1 MSFVTMNLVTMMYL
15 VASVCFIQAL
25 KGLSSPASA
34 RKGNAFGMAGMAIA
48 AITTVALILRLKA
61 DAAAAAQGAEAAAAA
76 ARALGMDVPTRSGSG
91 GLGLGLVALGVLVGG
106 GIGAFLAKRVEMTKM
121 PELVAAMHSLIGMA
135 AVCIAIAAVAEPHAF
150 GIAARGEAL
159 PMGNRIEL
167 FIGTFVG
174 AITFSGSVIAFGKL
188 AGKYKFR
195 LFQGAPVVFGGQHM
209 LNLVLALVMVGLGLV
224 FVFSGGTAPAWT
236 PFLIMTA
243 IAFVL
248 GVLIIIPIGGA
259 DMPVVV
265 SMLNSYS
272 GWAAAGIGFSL
283 NNAMLIIAGS
293 LVGSSGAIL
302 SYIMCKA
309 MNRSFFNV
317 ILGGFGGDASTAAAG
332 GAQQQRNVKSGSSD
346 DAVFLMQNAETV
358 IIVPGY
364 GLAVAR
370 AQHALKELVE
380 KLTHQGVT
388 VKYAIHPVAGR
399 MPGHMNVLLAEAEV
413 PYDQVFEMEDINSEF
428 AQADVVLVLGAND
441 VVNPAAKD
449 PKSPIA
455 GMPILEAYKA
465 KTIIVNKRS
474 MASGYAGLDNELFYM
489 DKTMMVFGDAKK
501 VLEDMVKAVE

>member
-1 MSFVTMNLVTMMYL
+1 MSLNLVTLLYL
-15 VASVCFIQAL
+15 FASVCFIQAL
-25 KGLSSPASA
+25 KGLSHPTTSI
-34 RKGNAFGMAGMAIA
+34 RGNVFGMIGM
-48 AITTVALILRLKA
+48 TVAAVTTAALIYKLA
-61 DAAAAAQGAEAAAAA
+61 THMGQDGF
-76 ARALGMDVPTRSGSG
+76 T
-91 GLGLGLVALGVLVGG
+91 GLGWVLAALVVGG
-106 GIGAFLAKRVEMTKM
+106 TVGTVMAQRVEMTKM
-121 PELVAAMHSLIGMA
+121 PELVAFMHSMIGLA
-135 AVCIAIAAVAEPHAF
+135 AVFIAVAAVAEPN
-150 GIAARGEAL
+150 AL
-159 PMGNRIEL
+159 LHGLEKGAEIPMGNRLEL
-167 FIGTFVG
+167 FLGAAIG

-188 AGKYKFR
+188 SGKYKFR
-195 LFQGAPVVFGGQHM
+195 LFQGAPVQFAGQHK
-209 LNLVLALVMVGLGLV
+209 LNLVLGLTTLGLGLC
-224 FVFSGGTAPAWT
+224 FMANGAWWA
-236 PFLIMTA
+236 FFAMLA
-243 IAFVL
+243 LAFVM

-283 NNAMLIIAGS
+283 NNSMLIIAGS

-317 ILGGFGGDASTAAAG
+317 ILGGFGGDTAVASGAAA
-332 GAQQQRNVKSGSSD
+332 QQRPVKSGSAD
-346 DAVFLMQNAETV
+346 DAAFVLGNAETV

-370 AQHALKELVE
+370 AQHAVKELAA
-380 KLTHQGVT
+380 KLTAKGIT

-413 PYDQVFEMEDINSEF
+413 PYDQVFEMEDINGEF
-428 AQADVVLVLGAND
+428 GQADVAIILGAND
-441 VVNPAAKD
+441 VVNPAAHTKG
-449 PKSPIA
+449 SAIY

-474 MASGYAGLDNELFYM
+474 MAAGYAGLDNELFYL

-501 VLEDMVKAVE
+501 VVEDMVKAIE

>member
-1 MSFVTMNLVTMMYL
+1 MSMNVVTLLYL
-15 VASVCFIQAL
+15 VASICFIQAL
-25 KGLSSPASA
+25 KGLSHPTTSI
-34 RKGNAFGMAGMAIA
+34 RGNVFGMAGMAIA
-48 AITTVALILRLKA
+48 VLTTAALIVQLSGGKA
-61 DAAAAAQGAEAAAAA
+61 IGMTWVL
-76 ARALGMDVPTRSGSG
+76 LGLVVGG
-91 GLGLGLVALGVLVGG
+91 GLGAYM
-106 GIGAFLAKRVEMTKM
+106 AQKVEMTKM
-121 PELVAAMHSLIGMA
+121 PELVAFMHSMIGLA
-135 AVCIAIAAVAEPHAF
+135 AVFIAVATATEPWAF
-150 GIAARGEAL
+150 SITQKGGAIPA
-159 PMGNRIEL
+159 GNRFEL
-167 FIGTFVG
+167 ALGAVIG

-188 AGKYKFR
+188 SGKYKFR
-195 LFQGAPVVFGGQHM
+195 LFQGAPVTFSGQHM
-209 LNLVLALVMVGLGLV
+209 VNLVLGLAMLALIAVYTVTQLDAALW
-224 FVFSGGTAPAWT
+224 AA
-236 PFLIMTA
+236 IA

-283 NNAMLIIAGS
+283 NNSMLIIAGS

-317 ILGGFGGDASTAAAG
+317 ILGGFGGDAAAAG
-332 GAQQQRNVKSGSSD
+332 AAAAEQRPVKSGSAD
-346 DAVFLMQNAETV
+346 DAAFVLGNAETV

-370 AQHALKELVE
+370 AQHAVKELAA
-380 KLTHQGVT
+380 KLTAKGVT

-413 PYDQVFEMEDINSEF
+413 PYDQVHEMEDINGEF
-428 AQADVVLVLGAND
+428 QQADVAIILGAND
-441 VVNPAAKD
+441 VVNPAALQKG
-449 PKSPIA
+449 SAIY

-465 KTIIVNKRS
+465 RTVIVNKRS
-474 MASGYAGLDNELFYM
+474 MAAGYAGLDNELFYM

-501 VLEDMVKAVE
+501 VVEHMVKAVE

>member
-1 MSFVTMNLVTMMYL
+1 MSLNVVTLLYL
-15 VASVCFIQAL
+15 IASVCFIQAL
-25 KGLSSPASA
+25 KGLSNPKTA
-34 RKGNAFGMAGMAIA
+34 RTGNMFGMVGMAIA
-48 AITTVALILRLKA
+48 ILTTVALIAKQ
-61 DAAAAAQGAEAAAAA
+61 AAA
-76 ARALGMDVPTRSGSG
+76 LGSNLS
-91 GLGLGLVALGVLVGG
+91 LGLGLVFFALVVGG
-106 GIGAFLAKRVEMTKM
+106 AIGAFVAARVEMTKM

-135 AVCIAIAAVAEPHAF
+135 AVCIAYAVVSEPTAF
-150 GIAARGEAL
+150 GLGAEEGIPGFL
-159 PMGNRIEL
+159 PYGNRIEL

-188 AGKYKFR
+188 SGKYKFR
-195 LFQGAPVVFGGQHM
+195 LFQGAPVVYAGQH
-209 LNLVLALVMVGLGLV
+209 LINLLLAIAMIGFGVIF
-224 FVFSGGTAPAWT
+224 FVTQSWL
-236 PFLIMTA
+236 PFIIMTL
-243 IAFVL
+243 IAFAL

-317 ILGGFGGDASTAAAG
+317 ILGGFGGEAAAASVG
-332 GAQQQRNVKSGSSD
+332 GSAEQKPVKSGSAE
-346 DAVFLMQNAETV
+346 DASFMLGNAETV
-358 IIVPGY
+358 VIVPGY

-370 AQHALKELVE
+370 AQHALKELTDLLIE
-380 KLTHQGVT
+380 KGVD

-413 PYDQVFEMEDINSEF
+413 PYEIVHEMEDINGEF
-428 AQADVVLVLGAND
+428 GQVDVVLVLGAND
-441 VVNPAAKD
+441 VVNPAAKTD

-455 GMPILEAYKA
+455 GMPIIEAYKA
-465 KTIIVNKRS
+465 RTVIVNKRS
-474 MASGYAGLDNELFYM
+474 MAAGYAGLDNDLFYM

-501 VLEDMVKAVE
+501 VIEDMVKSVD

>member
-1 MSFVTMNLVTMMYL
+1 MISLNLVTLLYL

-25 KGLSSPASA
+25 KGLSHPTTS
-34 RKGNAFGMAGMAIA
+34 RLGNAFGMAGMAIA
-48 AITTVALILRLKA
+48 VLTTAALIVALA
-61 DAAAAAQGAEAAAAA
+61 
-76 ARALGMDVPTRSGSG
+76 RSGTATI
-91 GLGLGLVALGVLVGG
+91 GLGWVLLGLLVGG
-106 GIGAFLAKRVEMTKM
+106 SVGTLMAKRVEMTKM
-121 PELVAAMHSLIGMA
+121 PELVAFMHSMIGLA
-135 AVCIAIAAVAEPHAF
+135 AVAIAVAVVAEPHAF
-150 GIAARGEAL
+150 GIVPAGMAI
-159 PMGNRIEL
+159 PTGNRFEL

-188 AGKYKFR
+188 SGKYKFR
-195 LFQGAPVVFGGQHM
+195 LFQGAPVVFPGQHM
-209 LNLVLALVMVGLGLV
+209 LNLALALLMLACGIWFML
-224 FVFSGGTAPAWT
+224 TQEWT
-236 PFLIMTA
+236 PFIIMTA

-283 NNAMLIIAGS
+283 NNPMLIIAGS

-317 ILGGFGGDASTAAAG
+317 ILGGFGGQAGGGAAAG
-332 GAQQQRNVKSGSSD
+332 DGQQRSVKSGSPD
-346 DAVFLMQNAETV
+346 DAAFLMTNAESVT
-358 IIVPGY
+358 IVPGY

-370 AQHALKELVE
+370 AQHALKELAE
-380 KLTHQGVT
+380 KLHARGVT

-428 AQADVVLVLGAND
+428 GQTDVVLVLGAND
-441 VVNPAAKD
+441 VVNPAAKND

-465 KTIIVNKRS
+465 RTVIVNKRS

-489 DKTMMVFGDAKK
+489 DRTMMVFGDAKK

>member
-1 MSFVTMNLVTMMYL
+1 MSMNLVTLLYL

-25 KGLSSPASA
+25 KGLSHPTSSI
-34 RKGNAFGMAGMAIA
+34 RGNLFGMVGMAIA
-48 AITTVALILRLKA
+48 VLTTAALIVKLSA
-61 DAAAAAQGAEAAAAA
+61 GSAS
-76 ARALGMDVPTRSGSG
+76 GMAWV
-91 GLGLGLVALGVLVGG
+91 LLGLVAGGVY
-106 GIGAFLAKRVEMTKM
+106 GAYRAKTVEMTKM
-121 PELVAAMHSLIGMA
+121 PELVAFFHSMIGLA
-135 AVCIAIAAVAEPHAF
+135 AVFIAIAAVVEPAAMLH
-150 GIAARGEAL
+150 GIEKGMAIPA
-159 PMGNRIEL
+159 GNRLEL
-167 FIGTFVG
+167 FLGAAIG

-188 AGKYKFR
+188 SGTYKFR
-195 LFQGAPVVFGGQHM
+195 LFQGAPVQFAGQHK
-209 LNLVLALVMVGLGLV
+209 LNLALGLLMLGLGLV
-224 FVFSGGTAPAWT
+224 FTFTESWPA
-236 PFLIMTA
+236 FFAMLVV
-243 IAFVL
+243 AFVI
-248 GVLIIIPIGGA
+248 GVTLIIPIGGA

-283 NNAMLIIAGS
+283 NNAMLIVAGS

-317 ILGGFGGDASTAAAG
+317 IGGGFGGEATTAVAG
-332 GAQQQRNVKSGSSD
+332 SAVQRPVKSGSAD
-346 DAVFLMQNAETV
+346 DAAFVLGNAETV

-370 AQHALKELVE
+370 AQHAVKELAA
-380 KLTHQGVT
+380 KLTEKGIT

-413 PYDQVFEMEDINSEF
+413 PYDQVFEMEDINGEF
-428 AQADVVLVLGAND
+428 GQADVAIILGAND
-441 VVNPAAKD
+441 VVNPAAHIKG
-449 PKSPIA
+449 SAIY

-474 MASGYAGLDNELFYM
+474 MAAGYAGLDNELFYM

-501 VLEDMVKAVE
+501 VVEDMVKAIE

>member
-1 MSFVTMNLVTMMYL
+1 MSMSLVTLMYL
-15 VASVCFIQAL
+15 IASICFIQAL
-25 KGLSSPASA
+25 KGLSHPTTSI
-34 RKGNAFGMAGMAIA
+34 RGNLFGMIGMAIA
-48 AITTVALILRLKA
+48 AVTTAALIYKLSSGNAGGMVNMLIA
-61 DAAAAAQGAEAAAAA
+61 LVLGGSLGAYMAN
-76 ARALGMDVPTRSGSG
+76 
-91 GLGLGLVALGVLVGG
+91 
-106 GIGAFLAKRVEMTKM
+106 KVEMTKM
-121 PELVAAMHSLIGMA
+121 PELVAFMHSMIGLA
-135 AVCIAIAAVAEPHAF
+135 AVFIAIAAVVEPYAF
-150 GIAARGEAL
+150 GIVAKGLAI
-159 PMGNRIEL
+159 PVGNRLEL
-167 FIGTFVG
+167 FLGAAIG

-188 AGKYKFR
+188 SGKYKFR
-195 LFQGAPVVFGGQHM
+195 LFQGAPVQFAGQHKI
-209 LNLVLALVMVGLGLV
+209 NLVLGLTLLGLGLA
-224 FVFSGGTAPAWT
+224 FTFTQSMPA
-236 PFLIMTA
+236 FYAMLA
-243 IAFVL
+243 LAFVM

-317 ILGGFGGDASTAAAG
+317 ILGGFGGDAVTAAAG
-332 GAQQQRNVKSGSSD
+332 GAVQRSVKSGSAD
-346 DAVFLMQNAETV
+346 DAAFVLSNAETV
-358 IIVPGY
+358 VIVPGY

-370 AQHALKELVE
+370 AQHAVKELAA
-380 KLTHQGVT
+380 KLTEKGIN

-413 PYDQVFEMEDINSEF
+413 PYDQVHEMEDINGEF
-428 AQADVVLVLGAND
+428 GQVDVAIILGAND
-441 VVNPAAKD
+441 VVNPAAHVKG
-449 PKSPIA
+449 SAIY

-474 MASGYAGLDNELFYM
+474 MAAGYAGLDNELFYM

-501 VLEDMVKAVE
+501 VVEDMGKAIE

>member
-1 MSFVTMNLVTMMYL
+1 MSMNLVTLLYL

-25 KGLSSPASA
+25 KGLSHPTTS
-34 RKGNAFGMAGMAIA
+34 RRGNLFGMLGMTLAVL
-48 AITTVALILRLKA
+48 TTVGLIYKL
-61 DAAAAAQGAEAAAAA
+61 GAELATA
-76 ARALGMDVPTRSGSG
+76 GIGY
-91 GLGLGLVALGVLVGG
+91 VLVGLLVG
-106 GIGAFLAKRVEMTKM
+106 GTAGSIMAKRVEMTKM
-121 PELVAAMHSLIGMA
+121 PELVAFMHSMIGLA
-135 AVCIAIAAVAEPHAF
+135 AVFIAIAAVVEPQSL
-150 GIAARGEAL
+150 GIVAQLGD
-159 PMGNRIEL
+159 PIPTGNRLEL
-167 FIGTFVG
+167 FLGAAIG

-188 AGKYKFR
+188 SGKYKFR
-195 LFQGAPVVFGGQHM
+195 LFQGAPVQFSGQHK
-209 LNLVLALVMVGLGLV
+209 LNLLMGLGTLLCGVIFMFTGSYAAFGLMLAL
-224 FVFSGGTAPAWT
+224 
-236 PFLIMTA
+236 
-243 IAFVL
+243 AFVL
-248 GVLIIIPIGGA
+248 GVLLIIPIGGA

-283 NNAMLIIAGS
+283 NNSMLIIAGS

-317 ILGGFGGDASTAAAG
+317 IGGGFGAVADAGPAG
-332 GAQQQRNVKSGSSD
+332 AKEARPVRSGSAD
-346 DAVFLMQNAETV
+346 DATFLLTNADTV

-370 AQHALKELVE
+370 AQHALKELTE
-380 KLTHQGVT
+380 KLTHAGVT

-413 PYDQVFEMEDINSEF
+413 PYDQVFEMDDINSEF
-428 AQADVVLVLGAND
+428 GQADVVLVLGAND
-441 VVNPAAKD
+441 VVNPAAKND

-455 GMPILEAYKA
+455 GMPILEAFKA

-474 MASGYAGLDNELFYM
+474 MASGYAGLDNELFYL

-501 VLEDMVKAVE
+501 VIEDMVKAVE